1 MKGDVES
8 VALSVS
14 SATAIRK
21 YPSTRSLRLPVLTPL
36 RRSHDQVATS
46 ALVITRLVPLLV
58 LNSLTLQLAKRD
70 DFAENVSL
78 DFKFQSQCSTSTEM
92 KYYDSVLDLI
102 GHTPLIKLERLNK
115 GVKPLV
121 LAKMENLNPGF
132 SVKDR
137 IGVSMIEAAER
148 EGILKPGG
156 TIVEATSGNTGIG
169 LAIAAAVKGYKCIFV
184 MTDKASVEKSRYL
197 KALGADVVIT
207 PVSAKPGTPDHYVST
222 ARRIAAETPNSFYPD
237 QYSHPA
243 NPEAHYQTTGP
254 ELWEQTEGNITH
266 FVSGIGTGGTIS
278 GTGKFLKEKNPNIK
292 VIGADPFGS
301 IYKTYKDTGKIPE
314 TTPYLVEGIGQE
326 VLPANAHMQYVD
338 EVLNV
343 SDHDSFE
350 TARQLGRVEGIF
362 CGGSTGTN
370 CAAALRVARDLDEN
384 ATVVFIVCD
393 TGEHYLSKFHSDEWM
408 KEKRLLEPQKITA
421 GLICE
426 TKGAHSPKDLVVVAP
441 TERVAAALAKMN
453 EMGLTQIPVLED
465 GKSVGSLR
473 ENHLLSKVFNDRD
486 LLEAPV
492 SKVMDKGFP
501 IVGVDDD
508 VNQVTRKLRIHPAVL
523 IEEYGRITG
532 IITRHDML
540 DTSDGDGN

>member
-1 MKGDVES
+1 
-8 VALSVS
+8 
-14 SATAIRK
+14 
-21 YPSTRSLRLPVLTPL
+21 
-36 RRSHDQVATS
+36 
-46 ALVITRLVPLLV
+46 
-58 LNSLTLQLAKRD
+58 
-70 DFAENVSL
+70 
-78 DFKFQSQCSTSTEM
+78 M
-92 KYYDSVLDLI
+92 KYHDSVLGLI
-102 GHTPLIKLERLNK
+102 GHTPLIKLNRLNK
-115 GVKPLV
+115 GLKPLV

-137 IGVSMIEAAER
+137 IGISMIESAER
-148 EGILKPGG
+148 EGKLKPGG

-169 LAIAAAVKGYKCIFV
+169 LAIAAACRGYKCIFV

-243 NPEAHYQTTGP
+243 NPEAHYRTTGP
-254 ELWEQTEGNITH
+254 ELWEQTEGKITH

-278 GTGKFLKEKNPNIK
+278 GTGRFLKEKNPNIK

-301 IYKTYKDTGKIPE
+301 IYKTFKETGKIPE

-326 VLPANAHMQYVD
+326 VLPGNAHMQYVD
-338 EVLNV
+338 EVLNI
-343 SDHDSFE
+343 SDRESFE

-370 CAAALRVARDLDEN
+370 CAAALRVAREADPD
-384 ATVVFIVCD
+384 AIIVFIVCD
-393 TGEHYLSKFHSDEWM
+393 TGEHYLTKFHSDEWM

-421 GLICE
+421 GLISE
-426 TKGAHSPKDLVVVAP
+426 TKGARAPQELVVVSPKDLVS
-441 TERVAAALAKMN
+441 AALAKMN

-465 GKSVGSLR
+465 GKPVGSLR
-473 ENHLLSKVFNDRD
+473 ENHLLSKVFNERE

-492 SKVMDKGFP
+492 SELMDKSFP
-501 IVGVDDD
+501 TVDVDDD
-508 VNQVTRKLRIHPAVL
+508 VNVVSRKLRTSPAVL

-532 IITRHDML
+532 IITRHDLLEM
-540 DTSDGDGN
+540 SGDNGN